1 MEAKTLEEILD
12 HLRNSGLP
20 PERINKFANLLRRD
34 GVLDVIVRVLS
45 RCQSLEDAL
54 EEISSLGGMADISKE
69 ISHKVNIV
77 RNFVLTSLV
86 NLSVD
91 KSYMRS
97 FFRKK
102 SRAKKLKEILLSTEE
117 ELKETEA
124 RLLDAVRSVLL
135 KTLESLEIR
144 DEGLKAEVEGI
155 KSLRDL
161 VTAKK
166 IWNKIKPELERA
178 VDGTKTQGQVRRG
191 EEAVLITDDLLNE
204 ILEALARMEDN
215 RKELELRGCTFLLL
229 SEVSSLKDQI
239 LNWLSSNFGKESYGV
254 ANILKMIRR
263 LSDDSE
269 TLLSTSIR
277 LLNLRSELEAVKREV
292 LDKIGRKMPHLTE
305 AISMIGLSSPRLPC
319 IISMPEEIASLRYE
333 VSRLG
338 DTVSALKELSS
349 ELDHFNEEIKFQP
362 EKLSYRTE
370 PDFLKSLTETLRA
383 FRLSR
388 GLPSTAY
395 SLPGLMEELLSL
407 YPRWREYVKE
417 QLEEK
422 GHLEVEELSFIP
434 DMWRDWFL
442 SNLEDEG
449 LITISDGKILPRA
462 PSPELRKLRMKFEFL
477 KDTYE
482 DMKPVFQ
489 KAGISEQYL
498 DSLERKLALLMD
510 PNYRDGDKERLQK
523 EVEEGI
529 DRALSV
535 LKGGVPDEKDE
546 TGGDGPA
553 PSWQVHLDT

>member
-1 MEAKTLEEILD
+1 MEPKTLEEILD

-20 PERINKFANLLRRD
+20 PEKINRFISLLRKD
-34 GVLDVIVRVLS
+34 GVLDVVAKVLS

-54 EEISSLGGMADISKE
+54 KEISSLGGMADISKE
-69 ISHKVNIV
+69 ISHKVSIV
-77 RNFVLTSLV
+77 RNFVLTSLA

-97 FFRKK
+97 FLRKK
-102 SRAKKLKEILLSTEE
+102 SKAKKLKEILVSTDE
-117 ELKETEA
+117 ELEETEA
-124 RLLDAVRSVLL
+124 RLLDAVKGVLL
-135 KTLESLEIR
+135 KTLESLGIR
-144 DEGLKAEVEGI
+144 DERLKTLIEEI
-155 KSLRDL
+155 ETLQDL
-161 VTAKK
+161 EIAKK
-166 IWNKIKPELERA
+166 IWNEIKPELEKA
-178 VDGTKTQGQVRRG
+178 VDGAKTQGQVRRG

-254 ANILKMIRR
+254 TYLLKMIRR

-269 TLLSTSIR
+269 ALLSTSIR

-292 LDKIGRKMPHLTE
+292 LDKISQKMPYLTE
-305 AISMIGLSSPRLPC
+305 TISMIGLSSPRLPC
-319 IISMPEEIASLRYE
+319 VISMSEEIASLRYE

-349 ELDHFNEEIKFQP
+349 ELDHFTGEIKFQP

-370 PDFLKSLTETLRA
+370 PDFLKSLIETLRA

-422 GHLEVEELSFIP
+422 GYLEMEELSFIP
-434 DMWRDWFL
+434 EMWREWFL
-442 SNLEDEG
+442 SNLEEEG

-462 PSPELRKLRMKFEFL
+462 PSSELRKLRMKFEFL

-482 DMKPVFQ
+482 DMKPIFQ
-489 KAGISEQYL
+489 RAGISEQYL
-498 DSLERKLALLMD
+498 NSLERKLALLMD
-510 PNYRDGDKERLQK
+510 PSYGGEDREKLQK

-529 DRALSV
+529 DRALSI
-535 LKGGVPDEKDE
+535 LKGGMPDEKDE

-553 PSWQVHLDT
+553 PGWQVHLDS

>member
-1 MEAKTLEEILD
+1 MEEILD

-20 PERINKFANLLRRD
+20 PERINRFVNLLRKD
-34 GVLDVIVRVLS
+34 GILDVVVRVLS

-54 EEISSLGGMADISKE
+54 KEVSSLGGMADVSKE
-69 ISHKVNIV
+69 ISHKVSIV
-77 RNFVLTSLV
+77 RNFVLTSLA

-97 FFRKK
+97 FLRKK
-102 SRAKKLKEILLSTEE
+102 SKAKKLKEILISTEE
-117 ELKETEA
+117 ELVETEA
-124 RLLDAVRSVLL
+124 RLLDAVRGVLL
-135 KTLESLEIR
+135 KTLESLGIS
-144 DEGLKAEVEGI
+144 DEGLKAEIERI
-155 KSLRDL
+155 KTLQDL
-161 VTAKK
+161 EIAKR

-178 VDGTKTQGQVRRG
+178 VDGAKQGQVRRG

-204 ILEALARMEDN
+204 ILEALAKMEDN
-215 RKELELRGCTFLLL
+215 RRELELRGCTFLLL

-239 LNWLSSNFGKESYGV
+239 LNWLSSNFGKETYGV
-254 ANILKMIRR
+254 TNLLKMIRR
-263 LSDDSE
+263 VSDDSE
-269 TLLSTSIR
+269 ILLSTSIR
-277 LLNLRSELEAVKREV
+277 LLNLRSELEAIKREV
-292 LDKIGRKMPHLTE
+292 LDKISQKMPHLTE
-305 AISMIGLSSPRLPC
+305 TISMIGLSSPRLPC

-349 ELDHFNEEIKFQP
+349 ELDHFTDEIKFQP

-370 PDFLKSLTETLRA
+370 PDFLKSLIETLRA

-407 YPRWREYVKE
+407 YPRWREYVRE

-422 GHLEVEELSFIP
+422 GYLEIEELSFIP
-434 DMWRDWFL
+434 EMWREWFI
-442 SNLEDEG
+442 SNLEEEG

-462 PSPELRKLRMKFEFL
+462 PSSELRKLRMKFEFL

-489 KAGISEQYL
+489 RAGISEQYL
-498 DSLERKLALLMD
+498 NSLERKLALLMD
-510 PNYRDGDKERLQK
+510 PGYRGEDREKLQK

-529 DRALSV
+529 ERALSV
-535 LKGGVPDEKDE
+535 LKGGMPDEKDE
-546 TGGDGPA
+546 AGGDGPA
-553 PSWQVHLDT
+553 PSWQVHLDS

>member
-1 MEAKTLEEILD
+1 MEPKTLEEILD

-20 PERINKFANLLRRD
+20 PEKINRFISLLRKD
-34 GVLDVIVRVLS
+34 GVLDVVAKVLS

-54 EEISSLGGMADISKE
+54 KEISSLGGMADISKE
-69 ISHKVNIV
+69 ISHKVSIV
-77 RNFVLTSLV
+77 RNFVLTSLA

-97 FFRKK
+97 FLRKK
-102 SRAKKLKEILLSTEE
+102 SKAKKLKEILVSTDE
-117 ELKETEA
+117 ELEETEA
-124 RLLDAVRSVLL
+124 RLLDAVKGVLL
-135 KTLESLEIR
+135 KTLESLGIR
-144 DEGLKAEVEGI
+144 DERLKTLIEEI
-155 KSLRDL
+155 ETLQDL
-161 VTAKK
+161 EIAKK
-166 IWNKIKPELERA
+166 IWNEIKPELEKA
-178 VDGTKTQGQVRRG
+178 VDGAKTQGQVRRG

-254 ANILKMIRR
+254 TYLLKMIRR

-269 TLLSTSIR
+269 ALLSTSIR

-292 LDKIGRKMPHLTE
+292 LDKISQKMPYLTE
-305 AISMIGLSSPRLPC
+305 TISMIGLSSPRLPC
-319 IISMPEEIASLRYE
+319 VISMSEEIASLRYE

-349 ELDHFNEEIKFQP
+349 ELDHFTGEIKFQP

-370 PDFLKSLTETLRA
+370 PDFLKSLIETLRA

-422 GHLEVEELSFIP
+422 GYLEMEELSFIP
-434 DMWRDWFL
+434 EMWREWFL
-442 SNLEDEG
+442 SNLEEEG

-462 PSPELRKLRMKFEFL
+462 PSSELRKLRMKFEFL

-482 DMKPVFQ
+482 DMKPIFQ
-489 KAGISEQYL
+489 RAGISEQYL
-498 DSLERKLALLMD
+498 NSLERKLALLMD
-510 PNYRDGDKERLQK
+510 PSYGGEDREKLQK

-535 LKGGVPDEKDE
+535 LKGGMPDEKDE

-553 PSWQVHLDT
+553 PGWQVHLDS

>member
-1 MEAKTLEEILD
+1 MEEILD

-20 PERINKFANLLRRD
+20 PERINRFVNLLRKD
-34 GVLDVIVRVLS
+34 GVLDVIVRVLE

-54 EEISSLGGMADISKE
+54 KEVSGLGGLADVSKE
-69 ISHKVNIV
+69 ISHKVSVV
-77 RNFVLTSLV
+77 RSFVLTSLA

-97 FFRKK
+97 IFRKK
-102 SRAKKLKEILLSTEE
+102 SKAKKLREVLTSTEE
-117 ELKETEA
+117 ELGETEA
-124 RLLDAVRSVLL
+124 HLLEAVRGVLL
-135 KTLESLEIR
+135 KTLESLGISE
-144 DEGLKAEVEGI
+144 EGLKAEIEGI
-155 KSLRDL
+155 KTLRDL
-161 VTAKK
+161 EVAKR
-166 IWNKIKPELERA
+166 IWNKVKPELERA
-178 VDGTKTQGQVRRG
+178 VDGTKQGQVRRG
-191 EEAVLITDDLLNE
+191 EEAVVITDDLLNE
-204 ILEALARMEDN
+204 ILEALARMEGN

-254 ANILKMIRR
+254 INLLKMIRR
-263 LSDDSE
+263 VSNDSE
-269 TLLSTSIR
+269 TLISTSIR

-292 LDKIGRKMPHLTE
+292 LDKIGQKMPHLMET
-305 AISMIGLSSPRLPC
+305 ISMIGLSSPRLPC
-319 IISMPEEIASLRYE
+319 IISLPEEIASLRYE

-349 ELDHFNEEIKFQP
+349 ELDHFTDGIEFQP

-370 PDFLKSLTETLRA
+370 PDFLKSLIETLRA

-407 YPRWREYVKE
+407 YPRWREYVRE

-422 GHLEVEELSFIP
+422 GYLEIEELSFIP
-434 DMWRDWFL
+434 EMWREWFI
-442 SNLEDEG
+442 SNLEEEG
-449 LITISDGKILPRA
+449 LITVSDGRILPMA
-462 PSPELRKLRMKFEFL
+462 PSSELRKLRMKFEFL

-489 KAGISEQYL
+489 RAGISEQYL
-498 DSLERKLALLMD
+498 NSLERKLDLLMD
-510 PNYRDGDKERLQK
+510 PSYSGEDRERLQK

-535 LKGGVPDEKDE
+535 LKGEVPDEKDE

-553 PSWQVHLDT
+553 PGWQVHLDS

>member
-1 MEAKTLEEILD
+1 MEPKTLEEILD

-20 PERINKFANLLRRD
+20 PERINRFVDLLKKD
-34 GVLDVIVRVLS
+34 GVLDVIARVLNK
-45 RCQSLEDAL
+45 CQSLEEAL
-54 EEISSLGGMADISKE
+54 KEISSLGGMADVSKE
-69 ISHKVNIV
+69 ISHKVSIV
-77 RNFVLTSLV
+77 RNFVLTSLA

-102 SRAKKLKEILLSTEE
+102 SKAKRLKEVLISTEE
-117 ELKETEA
+117 ELEETEA
-124 RLLDAVRSVLL
+124 RLLEAVRGVLL
-135 KTLESLEIR
+135 KTLESLGIEDEKLKSEIY
-144 DEGLKAEVEGI
+144 EI
-155 KSLRDL
+155 KTLQDL
-161 VTAKK
+161 NIAKK
-166 IWNKIKPELERA
+166 IWNEIKPELEKA
-178 VDGTKTQGQVRRG
+178 VDGTKSQGQVRRG

-254 ANILKMIRR
+254 TYLLKMIRR

-292 LDKIGRKMPHLTE
+292 LDKISQKMPHLTE
-305 AISMIGLSSPRLPC
+305 TISMIGLSSPRLPC

-349 ELDHFNEEIKFQP
+349 ELDHFTDEIKFQP

-370 PDFLKSLTETLRA
+370 PDFLRSLIETLRA

-407 YPRWREYVKE
+407 YPRWREYVRE

-422 GHLEVEELSFIP
+422 GYLEIDELSFIP
-434 DMWRDWFL
+434 EMWREWFI
-442 SNLEDEG
+442 SNLEEEG
-449 LITISDGKILPRA
+449 LITVSDGKILPRA
-462 PSPELRKLRMKFEFL
+462 PSSELRKLRMKFEFL

-482 DMKPVFQ
+482 DMKPIFQ

-498 DSLERKLALLMD
+498 DSLEKKLALLMD
-510 PNYRDGDKERLQK
+510 PSYGGEDREKLLK

-529 DRALSV
+529 ERALRV
-535 LKGGVPDEKDE
+535 LKGGMPDEKDE
-546 TGGDGPA
+546 ASGDGPA
-553 PSWQVHLDT
+553 PGWQVHLDS

>member
-1 MEAKTLEEILD
+1 MEEILD

-20 PERINKFANLLRRD
+20 PERINRFVDLLRKD
-34 GVLDVIVRVLS
+34 GVLDVIVRVLE
-45 RCQSLEDAL
+45 RCQSLEDGL
-54 EEISSLGGMADISKE
+54 KDISGLGGMADVSKE
-69 ISHKVNIV
+69 ISHKVSIV
-77 RNFVLTSLV
+77 RNFVLTSLA

-91 KSYMRS
+91 KSYTRS
-97 FFRKK
+97 FLRKK
-102 SRAKKLKEILLSTEE
+102 SKAKKLKEILISTEE
-117 ELKETEA
+117 ELAETEV

-135 KTLESLEIR
+135 KTLESLGIS
-144 DEGLKAEVEGI
+144 DEGLKAEIEEI
-155 KSLRDL
+155 KTLQDL
-161 VTAKK
+161 EIAKR

-178 VDGTKTQGQVRRG
+178 VDGTKQGQARRN
-191 EEAVLITDDLLNE
+191 EEGVVITDDLLNE
-204 ILEALARMEDN
+204 ILEALARMEDT

-239 LNWLSSNFGKESYGV
+239 LNWLSSNFGKETYGV
-254 ANILKMIRR
+254 TNLLKMIRR
-263 LSDDSE
+263 ISDDSE
-269 TLLSTSIR
+269 ILLSTSIR
-277 LLNLRSELEAVKREV
+277 LLNLRSELEAIKREV
-292 LDKIGRKMPHLTE
+292 LEKIGQKMPHLTE
-305 AISMIGLSSPRLPC
+305 TISMIGLSSPRLPC

-349 ELDHFNEEIKFQP
+349 ELDHFTDEIKFQP

-370 PDFLKSLTETLRA
+370 PDFLKSLIETLRA

-422 GHLEVEELSFIP
+422 GYLEIEELSFIP
-434 DMWRDWFL
+434 EMWREWFI
-442 SNLEDEG
+442 SNLEEEG
-449 LITISDGKILPRA
+449 LITVSDGRLLPRA
-462 PSPELRKLRMKFEFL
+462 PSSELRKLRMKFEFL

-489 KAGISEQYL
+489 RAGISEQYL
-498 DSLERKLALLMD
+498 NSLERKLALLMD
-510 PNYRDGDKERLQK
+510 PSYMGEDREKLQK

-535 LKGGVPDEKDE
+535 LKGGMPDEKDE

-553 PSWQVHLDT
+553 SGWQVHLDS

>member
-1 MEAKTLEEILD
+1 MEEILD

-20 PERINKFANLLRRD
+20 PERINRFVDLLRKD
-34 GVLDVIVRVLS
+34 GVLDVIVRVLE
-45 RCQSLEDAL
+45 RCQSLEDGL
-54 EEISSLGGMADISKE
+54 KDISGLGGMADVSKE
-69 ISHKVNIV
+69 ISHKVSIV
-77 RNFVLTSLV
+77 RNFVLTSLA

-91 KSYMRS
+91 KSYTRS
-97 FFRKK
+97 FLRKK
-102 SRAKKLKEILLSTEE
+102 SKAKKLKEILISTEE
-117 ELKETEA
+117 ELAETEV

-135 KTLESLEIR
+135 KTLESLGIS
-144 DEGLKAEVEGI
+144 DEGLKAEIEEI
-155 KSLRDL
+155 KTLQDL
-161 VTAKK
+161 EIAKR

-178 VDGTKTQGQVRRG
+178 VDGTKQGQARRN
-191 EEAVLITDDLLNE
+191 EEGVVITDDLLNE
-204 ILEALARMEDN
+204 ILEALARMEDT

-239 LNWLSSNFGKESYGV
+239 LNWLSSNFGKETYGV
-254 ANILKMIRR
+254 TNLLKMIRR
-263 LSDDSE
+263 ISDDSE
-269 TLLSTSIR
+269 ILLSTSIR
-277 LLNLRSELEAVKREV
+277 LLNLRSELEAIKREV
-292 LDKIGRKMPHLTE
+292 LEKIGQKMPHLTE
-305 AISMIGLSSPRLPC
+305 TISMIGLSSPRLPC

-349 ELDHFNEEIKFQP
+349 ELDHFTDEIKFQP

-370 PDFLKSLTETLRA
+370 PDFLKSLIETLRA

-422 GHLEVEELSFIP
+422 GYLEIEELSFIP
-434 DMWRDWFL
+434 EMWREWFI
-442 SNLEDEG
+442 SNLEEEG
-449 LITISDGKILPRA
+449 LITVSDGRLLPRA
-462 PSPELRKLRMKFEFL
+462 PSSELRKLRMKFEFL

-489 KAGISEQYL
+489 RAGISEQYL
-498 DSLERKLALLMD
+498 NSLERKLALLMD
-510 PNYRDGDKERLQK
+510 PSYMGEDREKLQK
-523 EVEEGI
+523 EVEEEI

-535 LKGGVPDEKDE
+535 LKGGMPDEKDE
-546 TGGDGPA
+546 AGGDGSA
-553 PSWQVHLDT
+553 SGWQVHLDS

>member
-1 MEAKTLEEILD
+1 MEPKTLEEILD

-20 PERINKFANLLRRD
+20 PERINRFIDLLRKD
-34 GVLDVIVRVLS
+34 GVLDVIVRVLE
-45 RCQSLEDAL
+45 RCQSLEDGL
-54 EEISSLGGMADISKE
+54 KDISGLGGMADVSKE
-69 ISHKVNIV
+69 ISHKVSIV
-77 RNFVLTSLV
+77 RNFVLTSLA

-91 KSYMRS
+91 KSYTRS
-97 FFRKK
+97 FLRKK
-102 SRAKKLKEILLSTEE
+102 SKAKKLKEILVSTEE
-117 ELKETEA
+117 ELAETEV

-135 KTLESLEIR
+135 KTLESLGIS
-144 DEGLKAEVEGI
+144 DEGLKAEIEEI
-155 KSLRDL
+155 KTLQDL
-161 VTAKK
+161 EIAKR

-178 VDGTKTQGQVRRG
+178 VDGTKQGQARRN
-191 EEAVLITDDLLNE
+191 EEGVVITDDLLNE
-204 ILEALARMEDN
+204 ILEALAKMEDT

-239 LNWLSSNFGKESYGV
+239 LNWLSSNFGKETYGV
-254 ANILKMIRR
+254 TNLLKMIRR
-263 LSDDSE
+263 ISDDSE
-269 TLLSTSIR
+269 ILLSTSIR
-277 LLNLRSELEAVKREV
+277 LLNLRSELEAIKREV
-292 LDKIGRKMPHLTE
+292 LEKIGQKMPHLTE
-305 AISMIGLSSPRLPC
+305 TISMIGLSSPRLPC

-349 ELDHFNEEIKFQP
+349 ELDHFTDEIKFQP

-370 PDFLKSLTETLRA
+370 PDFLKSLIETLRA

-422 GHLEVEELSFIP
+422 GYLEIEELSFIP
-434 DMWRDWFL
+434 EMWREWFI
-442 SNLEDEG
+442 SNLEEEG
-449 LITISDGKILPRA
+449 LITVSDGRILPRA
-462 PSPELRKLRMKFEFL
+462 PSSELRKLRMKFEFL

-489 KAGISEQYL
+489 RAGISEQYL
-498 DSLERKLALLMD
+498 NSLERKLTLLMD
-510 PNYRDGDKERLQK
+510 PSYSGEDREELRK

-529 DRALSV
+529 DRALAV
-535 LKGGVPDEKDE
+535 LKGEVPDEKDE

-553 PSWQVHLDT
+553 SGWQVHLDS